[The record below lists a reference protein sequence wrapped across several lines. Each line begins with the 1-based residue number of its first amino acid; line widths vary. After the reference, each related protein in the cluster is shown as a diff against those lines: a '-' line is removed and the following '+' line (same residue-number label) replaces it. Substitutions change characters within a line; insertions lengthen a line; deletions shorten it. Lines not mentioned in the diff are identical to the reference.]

1 MSTPIKP
8 RQLLA
13 RLRTLAAPVERV
25 PEGAR
30 TAAGWAKVW
39 GMSFKG
45 ALDYLKVGVRTGA
58 LRRIKCRV
66 RNRGGA
72 VRLVPYY
79 LPVKTK
85 D

>member
-25 PEGAR
+25 PDGAR
-30 TAAGWAKVW
+30 TARGWAAAW
-39 GMSFKG
+39 SMSFRG
-45 ALDYLKVGVRTGA
+45 AMNYLKVGVRTGT

-66 RNRGGA
+66 RNRSGA

-79 LPVKTK
+79 VPVKPR